1 MWKWGFRG
9 QQTNPSREENQK
21 SSVKEK
27 WVAVQ

>member
-27 WVAVQ
+27 WVAV